1 MPFLGV
7 GLIAGVAGVAY
18 NKAILGALAAAD
30 AVRGLSVEA
39 RAAVIGAAIGV
50 IAFTAPQVVG
60 GGDPLTQ
67 LALSGQSLAMALPL
81 VLAVRFVMGAVSYAA
96 GTPGGLFAPLLVL
109 GAQIGLA
116 SAWTAGGAGTPAAAH
131 ALVGMAAF
139 FTAVVRSPLTGIV
152 LVTEMTGNLTMLLPM
167 VIASAMAMLVA
178 TLLAD
183 PPIYDSLRERLP
195 RD

>member
-1 MPFLGV
+1 
-7 GLIAGVAGVAY
+7 VAY
-18 NKAILGALAAAD
+18 NKAILGTLAAAD
-30 AVRGLSVEA
+30 AARRLPLEA
-39 RAAVIGAAIGV
+39 RAATIGAAIGV
-50 IAFTAPQVVG
+50 IAFAAPELVG

-67 LALSGQSLAMALPL
+67 LALSGGTLALALPL
-81 VLAVRFVMGAVSYAA
+81 VLALRFVMGAVSYAA

-109 GAQIGLA
+109 GAELGLVC
-116 SAWTAGGAGTPAAAH
+116 AWSVGGDGTPPAAY

-152 LVTEMTGNLTMLLPM
+152 LVTEMTGTLTMLLPM
-167 VIASAMAMLVA
+167 VIASAMAMLVT

-183 PPIYDSLRERLP
+183 PPIYDSLRERLL